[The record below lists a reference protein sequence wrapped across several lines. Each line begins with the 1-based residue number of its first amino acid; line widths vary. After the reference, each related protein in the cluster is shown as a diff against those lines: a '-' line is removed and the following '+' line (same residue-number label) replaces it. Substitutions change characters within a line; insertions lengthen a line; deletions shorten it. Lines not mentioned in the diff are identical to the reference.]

1 MPDAGSPAPRCLTL
15 ILCEVLIVDRVTNKP
30 SIIGATI
37 NIDAPGFPLVAGPL
51 WVFTEFTNG
60 HGRFDFSLRI
70 MDPDERP
77 VFESGFQIMLGNP
90 LDIAPV
96 HERPDESLV
105 DGPSCDGQRLDDSH
119 RLRVEARHPAKENL
133 DERQRFGRTV
143 RRRRQVR
150 D

>member
-90 LDIAPV
+90 LDIANMAV
-96 HERPDESLV
+96 QISKVKFQRP
-105 DGPSCDGQRLDDSH
+105 GTH
-119 RLRVEARHPAKENL
+119 RLEIVDTAGVPLIDRRVN
-133 DERQRFGRTV
+133 V
-143 RRRRQVR
+143 RQVGPQALG
-150 D
+150 